1 MEKLTGND
9 KLQRVTVFLNPF
21 AHRRGILDKFDED
34 AMPLL
39 QISGLDVQMV
49 YLDDDDEAKKYADVL
64 DPTST
69 DAIIVAGDDNLLAK
83 VKMKDGNQ
91 FISLDNHWAS
101 AQKRLYSELLI
112 TLEMLL

>member
-1 MEKLTGND
+1 MEKLRKKD

-21 AHRRGILDKFDED
+21 ANRRGILEKFDEN

-49 YLDDDDEAKKYADVL
+49 YLDDDDEAKKYAEVL

-83 VKMKDGNQ
+83 VTMTDDNTSS
-91 FISLDNHWAS
+91 FLDHYWAFAS
-101 AQKRLYSELLI
+101 R
-112 TLEMLL
+112 